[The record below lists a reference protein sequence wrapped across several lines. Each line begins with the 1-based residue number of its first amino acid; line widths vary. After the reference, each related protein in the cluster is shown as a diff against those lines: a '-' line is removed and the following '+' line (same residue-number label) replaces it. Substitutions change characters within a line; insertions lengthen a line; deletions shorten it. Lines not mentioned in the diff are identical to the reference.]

1 MVVVVQP
8 QSRVADGHLGDCL
21 CLVFGILSLDSEVS
35 DAVGKEM
42 GTASLR
48 ERQIGET
55 ADESDGQ
62 LSRVHVGVCHR
73 PLQSQ

>member
-1 MVVVVQP
+1 MVVQP
-8 QSRVADGHLGDCL
+8 QPRVADGHLGDCFVPGL
-21 CLVFGILSLDSEVS
+21 WHPEPRREVS
-35 DAVGKEM
+35 DAAGKEM
-42 GTASLR
+42 GTAKLR